1 MSDFDSK
8 LMAGLAAFVAASATH
23 YAMRGEWGSL
33 AAALFVA
40 LVAGV
45 IAEARNVR

>member
-8 LMAGLAAFVAASATH
+8 LMAGLAAFVAAATTH
-23 YAMRGEWGSL
+23 YAMRAEWGSF
-33 AAALFVA
+33 AVALVVA

-45 IAEARNVR
+45 IAEARNV